1 MIDYIHTM
9 HRICLSVISIFF
21 LFTHIVTG
29 QTDSVQVKIKVE
41 GKIRQP
47 NDQSISTVIVVNQS
61 TKKGVFGKSDGSFS
75 IECLKTDTLSFTSIG
90 YDSRTICFKDSIMR
104 ESYDIVLYL
113 EERIATLNVVEIFA
127 PRDLESIQ
135 KDIEKLGYNEDDY
148 MLSGLNAVASP
159 ITFLY
164 QQFSKVEK
172 SKRLVKE
179 MENEDQKRSLLKELF
194 HHYVDYEII
203 DLSDEEFDAFIDYI
217 NVSDEFIKT
226 SSQYDFLIFVRDK
239 YKDYKKTQRQT
250 NFKESDYNFEED

>member
-1 MIDYIHTM
+1 MNQSPIM
-9 HRICLSVISIFF
+9 HRTRLFLISTF
-21 LFTHIVTG
+21 LLFAQIMWG

-41 GKIRQP
+41 GKIRQE

-75 IECLKTDTLSFTSIG
+75 LECLKTDTLSFTSLG
-90 YDSRTICFKDSIMR
+90 YHSRTVCFKDSVMR
-104 ESYDIVLYL
+104 ENYNIVLYL
-113 EERIATLNVVEIFA
+113 EERIATLNVVEVFA
-127 PRDLESIQ
+127 PRDLEAIQ

-148 MLSGLNAVASP
+148 MLSGLNAMASP

-194 HHYVDYEII
+194 HHYIAYDII

-217 NVSDEFIKT
+217 NVSDEFIKS

-239 YKDYKKTQRQT
+239 YKDYKKIQRQT